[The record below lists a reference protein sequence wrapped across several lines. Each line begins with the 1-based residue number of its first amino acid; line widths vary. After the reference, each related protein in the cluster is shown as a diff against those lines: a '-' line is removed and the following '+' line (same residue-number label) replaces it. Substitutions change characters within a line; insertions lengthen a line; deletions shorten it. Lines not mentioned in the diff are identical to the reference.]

1 VDRLHRHSHPL
12 RTDHP
17 RPILIEREL
26 QFETALAGH
35 DFAFTTTWGLFSPR
49 GVDAGTRLLIRH
61 LEVAEDATCLDLGC
75 GWGPIGLVMSRRA
88 PAGRIHLVDRDFV
101 AVDYAR
107 RNAEA
112 NSCTN
117 CDVYLSNGLS
127 HVPAA
132 TRFHT
137 VASNLP
143 AKVGNELFELMF
155 RDIRERLEP
164 EGRLYVVTVSGLRAF
179 IRRSFREIFGNYEKV
194 KQSGTHTVSLAV
206 RT

>member
-1 VDRLHRHSHPL
+1 M
-12 RTDHP
+12 
-17 RPILIEREL
+17 IEREL

>member
-1 VDRLHRHSHPL
+1 MPTEL
-12 RTDHP
+12 DHP
-17 RPILIEREL
+17 HASESIEREL
-26 QFETALAGH
+26 EFETTLRGH
-35 DFAFTTTWGLFSPR
+35 DFTFATTWGLFSPR

-75 GWGPIGLVMSRRA
+75 GWGPIGLAMSRLA
-88 PAGRIHLVDRDFV
+88 PAGRVHLVDRDFV
-101 AVDYAR
+101 AIDYAR
-107 RNAEA
+107 RNAESNDGA
-112 NSCTN
+112 N

-143 AKVGNELFELMF
+143 AKVGNELLTLMF

-164 EGRLYVVTVSGLRAF
+164 EGRLYVVTVSGLRQF
-179 IRRSFREIFGNYEKV
+179 VRRTFREIFGNYEKV
-194 KQSGTHTVSLAV
+194 KQGRTHTVALAV